1 MRILLALIALC
12 LALPAEARAERVAA
26 HTGLID
32 EAMLHPLD
40 SFTADTLPA
49 GTVVYNQ
56 SPLSLPLPSW
66 AWIGVTDW
74 LTAEI
79 DLLPLLGG
87 FAIEPHVPV
96 PSLNVRVRLL
106 DGRAHAIG
114 LALEVMGQHL
124 WRSHDQESGLFRVTR
139 RGTTL
144 WARLNA
150 SIPIAPRLRAHLSA
164 GATWAHA
171 IEYAHTDEPGTM
183 YRDLVSPDAS
193 VSLDWRAHRRL
204 SLHAT
209 GSYGTTFVYS
219 DNQPRKW
226 ELAYGLRVAPFL
238 DAGWS
243 FARTL
248 RIELAA
254 IITQYEDLK
263 TGYRLY
269 VPLLPYVYWQFA
281 PFS

>member
-1 MRILLALIALC
+1 MRTLAVLIALC
-12 LALPAEARAERVAA
+12 GATTRDVHAE
-26 HTGLID
+26 GLID
-32 EAMLHPLD
+32 EVMLHPLD

-56 SPLSLPLPSW
+56 SPLTLPLPSW

-87 FAIEPHVPV
+87 FVIEPHVPV
-96 PSLNVRVRLL
+96 PSLNVRIRLL
-106 DGRAHAIG
+106 DGRTHRIG

-124 WRSHDQESGLFRVTR
+124 WRSHDQESGMLRVTR
-139 RGTTL
+139 KGTTL
-144 WARLNA
+144 WARVNA
-150 SIPIAPRLRAHLSA
+150 SIPLARRLRAHLSA
-164 GATWAHA
+164 GATWAHS
-171 IEYAHTDEPGTM
+171 IEYAHTDEPGTV
-183 YRDLVSPDAS
+183 YQDLVSPDAS
-193 VSLDWRAHRRL
+193 VAVDWRAHRRL

-238 DAGWS
+238 DSGWR
-243 FARTL
+243 FARTF
-248 RIELAA
+248 RVELAA
-254 IITQYEDLK
+254 IVTQYADLQ

-269 VPLLPYVYWQFA
+269 VPLLPYMYWQFD
-281 PFS
+281 PF

>member
-1 MRILLALIALC
+1 MRALALLIALGVA
-12 LALPAEARAERVAA
+12 LARDARAE
-26 HTGLID
+26 GLID
-32 EAMLHPLD
+32 EVMLHPLD

-74 LTAEI
+74 MTAEI

-106 DGRAHAIG
+106 DGRTHRIG

-124 WRSHDQESGLFRVTR
+124 WRSHDQESGILRVTR

-150 SIPIAPRLRAHLSA
+150 SIPIVARRLRAHLSA
-164 GATWAHA
+164 GATWAHS
-171 IEYAHTDEPGTM
+171 IEYAHTDEPGIM
-183 YRDLVSPDAS
+183 YQDLVSPDVS
-193 VSLDWRAHRRL
+193 VSVDWRAHRRL

-209 GSYGTTFVYS
+209 GSYGTTFVFS

-238 DAGWS
+238 DSGWG
-243 FARTL
+243 FARTF

-254 IITQYEDLK
+254 IVTQYADLQ

-269 VPLLPYVYWQFA
+269 VPLLPYVYWQFD
-281 PFS
+281 PF

>member
-1 MRILLALIALC
+1 MRKLLVVLVVL
-12 LALPAEARAERVAA
+12 VAA
-26 HTGLID
+26 VASARDASAARTTGLLD

-74 LTAEI
+74 LTVEV

-87 FAIEPHVPV
+87 FAIEPNLPV
-96 PSLNVRVRLL
+96 PSLDLRVRLL
-106 DGRAHAIG
+106 DGRTHRIG
-114 LALEVMGQHL
+114 VALEAMGQHL
-124 WRSHDQESGLFRVTR
+124 WRSLDQESGLLRVTR
-139 RGTTL
+139 RGPTL
-144 WARLNA
+144 WARVNA
-150 SIPIAPRLRAHLSA
+150 SVPIAPRLRAHLSA
-164 GATWAHA
+164 GATWAHS
-171 IEYAHTDEPGTM
+171 IEYARMDEPGVA
-183 YRDLVSPDAS
+183 YQDLVSPDAS
-193 VSLDWRAHRRL
+193 VAVDWRAHRRL
-204 SLHAT
+204 SVHAT

-226 ELAYGLRVAPFL
+226 ELAYGVRIAPFL
-238 DAGWS
+238 DSRWS
-243 FARTL
+243 LVRTL

-254 IITQYEDLK
+254 IVTQYADLQ

-269 VPLLPYVYWQFA
+269 VPLLPYVYWQFK
-281 PFS
+281 PF